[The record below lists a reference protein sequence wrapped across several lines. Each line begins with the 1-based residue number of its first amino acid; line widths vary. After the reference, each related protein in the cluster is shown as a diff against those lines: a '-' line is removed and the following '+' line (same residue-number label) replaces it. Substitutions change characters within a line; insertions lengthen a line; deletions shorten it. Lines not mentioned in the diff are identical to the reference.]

1 MRMSDWSSDVCSSD
15 LFEAYFRAWGQFQA
29 RFFEGVQLWRGH
41 YDDLRIRAASTD
53 NPYRFFFETAQRHLF
68 GLPLE
73 LPLGTRWSTT
83 WAQIKS
89 DWFRGWRPAG
99 RLIGGTVSGWF
110 PADDRIKP
118 PPWVP
123 ALQERLSASLPAPAP
138 QFEKATLQTGGDR
151 HGPRLDQLDAQ
162 LYRDTGRPPP

>member
-89 DWFRGWRPAG
+89 DRSEEQTSE
-99 RLIGGTVSGWF
+99 LQSLK
-110 PADDRIKP
+110 RISYAAFCLKTN
-118 PPWVP
+118 
-123 ALQERLSASLPAPAP
+123 
-138 QFEKATLQTGGDR
+138 KNNN
-151 HGPRLDQLDAQ
+151 
-162 LYRDTGRPPP
+162 